1 MRLDFDVKKIKL
13 SVDANFYYQN
23 SSFWYQ
29 YVLLDEK
36 SFNQVLLN
44 IQIARENKSNFKKFL
59 SFWLVFFFLNYFFRL
74 FEGINVF

>member
-13 SVDANFYYQN
+13 SVDTNFYYQN

-29 YVLLDEK
+29 CVLLDDK

>member
-13 SVDANFYYQN
+13 SVDTNFYYQN

-29 YVLLDEK
+29 CVLLDEK

-74 FEGINVF
+74 FEGITVF

>member
-13 SVDANFYYQN
+13 SVDTNFYYQN

-29 YVLLDEK
+29 CVLLDEK

>member
-13 SVDANFYYQN
+13 SIDTNFYYQN

-29 YVLLDEK
+29 CVLLDEK

>member
-13 SVDANFYYQN
+13 SVDTNFYYQN

-29 YVLLDEK
+29 CVLLDEK

-74 FEGINVF
+74 FEA